1 MSQLWLFSCSEIEMN
16 LMSWHNYDIK
26 FSHISWQPYS
36 GPIPGSIWSLSLWS
50 IHYGC
55 MSVRHV
61 LVAALPIPNSSFDCL
76 QYAKRR
82 RIFDNQFPLHSC
94 IYTESDK
101 KLNSCKRLHNWATL
115 VSHETQELA
124 LNHHVQNQGWYRLES
139 EPECTCSL
147 IPRLHCGSETSE
159 WKYIHTCKKNST
171 HSMVLTN
178 GDTIHWCENDLTKA
192 YKINKLIFLWNA
204 HSKKK
209 LYNFFQS

>member
-1 MSQLWLFSCSEIEMN
+1 MIEN
-16 LMSWHNYDIK
+16 LAIYRGSPTLVPSLALSD
-26 FSHISWQPYS
+26 PYHCEVYYYS
-36 GPIPGSIWSLSLWS
+36 
-50 IHYGC
+50 C

-94 IYTESDK
+94 IYTESDKKK

-159 WKYIHTCKKNST
+159 
-171 HSMVLTN
+171 
-178 GDTIHWCENDLTKA
+178 
-192 YKINKLIFLWNA
+192 
-204 HSKKK
+204 
-209 LYNFFQS
+209 